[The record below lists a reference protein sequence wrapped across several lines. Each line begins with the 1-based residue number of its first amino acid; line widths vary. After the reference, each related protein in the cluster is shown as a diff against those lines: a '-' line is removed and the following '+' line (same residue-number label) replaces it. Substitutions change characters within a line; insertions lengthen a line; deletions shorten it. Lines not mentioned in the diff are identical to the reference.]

1 MQPIFNNPYVVQCSP
16 RFDEQNI
23 SRIMKSEVETVSP
36 VESLLC
42 TFFTLETGDLFTLT
56 LKPLFVFSL
65 SDPKQ
70 NARSLLT
77 PVSGTVLY
85 VLSHG
90 TLGSALHGSF
100 FNHF

>member
-56 LKPLFVFSL
+56 LKHSLIMKFSTWL
-65 SDPKQ
+65 VKH
-70 NARSLLT
+70 LVEL
-77 PVSGTVLY
+77 V
-85 VLSHG
+85 
-90 TLGSALHGSF
+90 
-100 FNHF
+100 